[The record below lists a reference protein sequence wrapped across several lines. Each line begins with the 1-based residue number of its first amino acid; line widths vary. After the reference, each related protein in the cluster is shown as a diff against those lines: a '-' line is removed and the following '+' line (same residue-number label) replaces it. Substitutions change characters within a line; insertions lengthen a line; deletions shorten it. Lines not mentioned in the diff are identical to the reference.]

1 MRDRESWHMPVS
13 GPLTRLLD
21 EEHRPGSTPQASQL
35 CQVELGL
42 RLLEK
47 LAPEHSAEG
56 VWTLLGGY
64 PFARA
69 AAIARTTD
77 DERLLAVGRHLLWP
91 LRRRRAW
98 FQALDTYRDVPQ
110 RLRGYLVP
118 PGAGPARRYEPA
130 ILAARFDV
138 YDAALAAPPAF
149 VRRPLPLAAPGP
161 STFYERRRP
170 TSVTFPSDL
179 TPEPA
184 TGHDLAG
191 GSPGTG
197 ARLTIPKAELGE
209 TAQWMEKC
217 EAERGATGG
226 DWVRRLADLHLSTR
240 SADGRGFDD
249 TEELTLDR
257 LVHLVG
263 MVGAGKSTLM
273 ILVSVWAARRGLR
286 TTLVVGDVAEQLRL
300 AALFRS
306 LGLPA
311 TPMVGPTTRQ
321 THVQRLHRRLA
332 GRGDDNLLR
341 HDDPGFDDMSTV
353 CVADALRGTE
363 AAEPLRYADAPCDQ
377 LYPEADVEPDTGS
390 EANLLPP
397 GPYRPR
403 EGSVRRPRR
412 GDDTPRLG
420 KRHGCPLW
428 SVCPRHKSA
437 RELVDSL
444 IWVANPAAL
453 VLSAVPNQLNEE
465 RLRHLELACLRSDIV
480 IVDEVD
486 RVQMQLDD
494 LFAPAATLVTRG
506 PESWLDQLHTHK
518 IGELSN
524 QGRLPLTEREI
535 ERWAACLDV
544 VGIATNRLYAML
556 IADPDLGTWVDT
568 DYFSAWTLQE
578 KLLEDWY
585 PSRRTTD
592 DLGEGA
598 LDEREL
604 YEQDDEVEE
613 AEAVLC
619 RDSTGNDGGQ
629 PWSARRAE
637 VRGLFDI
644 FRDDPLGDHGP
655 YDSTTDLLVRSTQD
669 LMHTLNE
676 PGSRQRLR
684 VVLDHLL
691 AGSPAAEAGPSDHP
705 NQAQHMRGD
714 GRSEDPADTHGSPQ
728 WYERTARR
736 LTFTLLLAALHQRLD
751 RLVWLWPMVEAALHL
766 EATGNELS
774 RRPPLDYAPLVPEA
788 PMGNVLGFQYLPDE
802 WGTDADPDGLRSGTL
817 RFFRCAGIGRELLL
831 TLPELGA
838 DAAAGRPGPH
848 VLLMSGTSW
857 AGASTRAH
865 VLAPVDMVLKPDQG
879 SLDAIRRTVF
889 RTAFLYD
896 ENNRALSVSGRP
908 PKLRGPVLAT
918 VVTRLAGP
926 RPSGA
931 LSPLEEELGLI
942 EDPERKRALLLVGS
956 YKEATS
962 VADQLQSMDRWNGRV
977 RVLSADDAD
986 LNHGVHDAGLGAE
999 TFGPAA
1005 AVRRGD
1011 VATFAEDPE
1020 AELLIAPLLAVE
1032 RGHNILNHE
1041 RKAAF
1046 GSVLF
1051 LVRPHPR
1058 PDDLSLAIFAIND
1071 WAARFVRDHPNLPQ
1085 GTFGN
1090 LVTEAV
1096 DLDAAGLAFR
1106 QTSRREWRRL
1116 LSRRYM
1122 YSRLDK
1128 REKESFAWDQLVTV
1142 WQVIGRLVRGGV
1154 PARVV
1159 FVDARFAPALAA
1171 SLAPGGSPGRPGR
1184 ADEGLL
1190 ARMQGVLE
1198 PYFDPHADPNGFADP
1213 ADPVLVR
1220 MLYAPLY
1227 AALRELHG
1235 RPLA

>member
-1 MRDRESWHMPVS
+1 MRDRESWHIPVS
-13 GPLTRLLD
+13 GPLGRLLD
-21 EEHRPGSTPQASQL
+21 EEPRPGGTTQASQL

-42 RLLEK
+42 RLLER

-69 AAIARTTD
+69 AEIARTPA
-77 DERLLAVGRHLLWP
+77 DERLLAVARHLLWS

-98 FQALDTYRDVPQ
+98 IQALDAYRDIPQ
-110 RLRGYLVP
+110 RLRGYRIP
-118 PGAGPARRYEPA
+118 PGAGPARRLEPA
-130 ILAARFDV
+130 VLVTRFDA
-138 YDAALAAPPAF
+138 YDAALAGLPAF
-149 VRRPLPLAAPGP
+149 VRRPLPLAMPGP
-161 STFYERRRP
+161 STFFERRRP
-170 TSVTFPSDL
+170 TSVTFPHDL
-179 TPEPA
+179 TPAPA
-184 TGHDLAG
+184 CGHDLVA
-191 GSPGTG
+191 GSPGDG
-197 ARLTIPKAELGE
+197 RRLTISKAQLME
-209 TAQWMEKC
+209 TARWMEKT
-217 EAERGATGG
+217 EAERGVRGG
-226 DWVRRLADLHLSTR
+226 DWGRRLADLHLSTR
-240 SADGRGFDD
+240 TSDGRDFDD
-249 TEELTLDR
+249 TQELTLDR

-273 ILVSVWAARRGLR
+273 ILISVWGARRGLR

-300 AALFRS
+300 VTLFRA

-311 TPMVGPTTRQ
+311 TPMVGLTTRQ

-332 GRGDDNLLR
+332 ARGDDNLLL

-353 CVADALRGTE
+353 CIADALRGTE

-377 LYPEADVEPDTGS
+377 LYPEANVEPHTAPEG
-390 EANLLPP
+390 NLLPP
-397 GPYRPR
+397 APYRPYG
-403 EGSVRRPRR
+403 GSSRRSRR
-412 GDDTPRLG
+412 GGDVARLG

-428 SVCPRHKSA
+428 SACPRHKSA

-444 IWVANPAAL
+444 IWVANPASL
-453 VLSAVPNQLNEE
+453 VLSPVPNHLNEE
-465 RLRHLELACLRSDIV
+465 RLRYLELACLRSDIV
-480 IVDEVD
+480 IVDEAD

-518 IGELSN
+518 IGELSD

-556 IADPDLGTWVDT
+556 IADPDLRTWVDT

-578 KLLEDWY
+578 KLLEEWY
-585 PSRRTTD
+585 PSRRSND

-604 YEQDDEVEE
+604 YEDDEADGQEE
-613 AEAVLC
+613 GFDQNSSRCA
-619 RDSTGNDGGQ
+619 GGQ
-629 PWSARRAE
+629 PWSARRDQ
-637 VRGLFDI
+637 VRDMFDL

-655 YDSTTDLLVRSTQD
+655 YDSATDLLVRSTQD
-669 LMHTLNE
+669 LLHTLNE

-684 VVLDHLL
+684 VVLDRLL
-691 AGSPAAEAGPSDHP
+691 TGSPTLASTDSGCLSEMHQGRVDEGSADPSDAP
-705 NQAQHMRGD
+705 
-714 GRSEDPADTHGSPQ
+714 GSLQ
-728 WYERTARR
+728 WYERTTRR

-802 WGTDADPDGLRSGTL
+802 WGAGSDADGLRSGTL

-838 DAAAGRPGPH
+838 DAVTGRRGPH

-857 AGASTRAH
+857 AGSSTRAH
-865 VLAPVDMVLKPDQG
+865 VLAPVDVVLKPDPRA
-879 SLDAIRRTVF
+879 LDAIRRTVF
-889 RTAFLYD
+889 RTGFLYD
-896 ENNRALSVSGRP
+896 EHNKALGVSGQP
-908 PKLRGPVLAT
+908 PKLRGPVLAS
-918 VVTRLAGP
+918 VVARLAGP

-942 EDPERKRALLLVGS
+942 EDAERKRALLLVGS
-956 YKEATS
+956 YKEATA
-962 VADQLQSMDRWNGRV
+962 VADQLQAMERWKGRV

-986 LNHGVHDAGLGAE
+986 LNHNVTGAGADTDAP
-999 TFGPAA
+999 GPAA

-1011 VATFAEDPE
+1011 VAGFAEDPE

-1046 GSVLF
+1046 GTVLF

-1071 WAARFVRDHPNLPQ
+1071 WAARFVRDHPGLPQ
-1085 GTFGN
+1085 GTFGD
-1090 LVTEAV
+1090 LVAGAV

-1106 QTSRREWRRL
+1106 QMSRREWRRL

-1171 SLAPGGSPGRPGR
+1171 RLAPSGPDGVPRR

-1190 ARMQGVLE
+1190 ARMQAVLA
-1198 PYFDPHADPNGFADP
+1198 PYFDPHADPDGFTDP

-1227 AALRELHG
+1227 IALRELRS
-1235 RPLA
+1235 RPRS